1 MIAVSISCQGP
12 QSCWHSGRREK
23 KAVSC
28 DNESAGSVCLP
39 LRTENGKWNDH
50 SCIFFY
56 YINANL
62 VYLLK
67 MCYTVYYYIVFK
79 FNNNHNALLKYTCV
93 PEWSRLL
100 TQKSKF
106 GGNALRTALSSH
118 QASSSVSLQ
127 SCASVQFFASEFCM
141 IRIGGLRSREAA
153 HVTSI
158 MTCNIFRE

>member
-1 MIAVSISCQGP
+1 MIAASISCQGP

-28 DNESAGSVCLP
+28 ENESADSVYPCGQ
-39 LRTENGKWNDH
+39 RMENDH
-50 SCIFFY
+50 LCIFFY
-56 YINANL
+56 KINANS

-67 MCYTVYYYIVFK
+67 MCHSVYYYIVFK

-118 QASSSVSLQ
+118 QASSSVLSLELLK
-127 SCASVQFFASEFCM
+127 CPVFASEFCM